1 MGQHVILLAD
11 DDRDDTEM
19 FQEALEIINDDLLC
33 YTAVNGS
40 ELLSQLQGLEEI
52 PDLIFLDMNM
62 PVMSGLECLKV
73 LKEDLR
79 YTTIPVIMIST
90 SSHRKEMDDSLKL
103 GALCYFVKP
112 NDFRDLVEILRVITA
127 NLGSG
132 LKEALAA
139 LYSKGCKHIHL
150 S

>member
-1 MGQHVILLAD
+1 MAQKIILLAD
-11 DDRDDTEM
+11 DDRDDREM
-19 FQEALEIINDDLLC
+19 FQEALEIINTDLLC

-40 ELLSQLQGLEEI
+40 ELLKQLHGLEEI

-62 PVMSGLECLKV
+62 PVMSGWECLKV

-90 SSHRKEMDDSLKL
+90 SSHRKEMDTSQTL

-112 NDFRDLVEILRVITA
+112 HDFRDLVDILAIINTS
-127 NLGSG
+127 LGPG
-132 LKEALAA
+132 LKEALSVRD
-139 LYSKGCKHIHL
+139 SKAHKHIHF
-150 S
+150 